1 MNPKKRQGVRVA
13 LRPYIWPLCGA
24 QNEPERT
31 MRTAGVATTSPRSM
45 RGASSLNRSE
55 DARAL
60 PYQDNPRHLHTCH
73 IHYARPR
80 HSRAR

>member
-1 MNPKKRQGVRVA
+1 
-13 LRPYIWPLCGA
+13 
-24 QNEPERT
+24 
-31 MRTAGVATTSPRSM
+31 MRTAGVATTTPRGM

-60 PYQDNPRHLHTCH
+60 PYQDDPRHLHTCH

-80 HSRAR
+80 HSRARRGLFLIRLLTRLRKGASAALPELIIFPLFA